1 MAVTGITD
9 QMLQYGKATEVIFN
23 NKPKHGKE
31 HGVKRPD
38 TKNIVAVLAGL
49 FLIFVVIAQLM

>member
-1 MAVTGITD
+1 MAITGITD

-23 NKPKHGKE
+23 NKPKHEKE
-31 HGVKRPD
+31 HGIRRPD